1 MQEINGKTIVG
12 KAEFMLKVDNL
23 IDRYAPMSLDNL
35 IETLEVEFNQ
45 TSEDLLVFEKPL
57 EFKKLVENRSRK
69 LFTSAADTIYNS
81 TAEFELLYTFDEFL
95 EVCAVHFALDSYE
108 LTRFEDC
115 DASYRTNEDGN
126 ILIETQEDYG
136 TFCLD
141 YCNMGVDGSEDPDVD
156 MAYFQFEKETVKGYD
171 DLKGRWFNVVHG
183 MVVFI

>member
-1 MQEINGKTIVG
+1 MKEINGKTIVG

-45 TSEDLLVFEKPL
+45 ASEDLLVFEKPL

-95 EVCAVHFALDSYE
+95 EVCAMKGVKCLCVFL
-108 LTRFEDC
+108 RFNGVSFLVAC
-115 DASYRTNEDGN
+115 HKRTCSAVY
-126 ILIETQEDYG
+126 IQI
-136 TFCLD
+136 C
-141 YCNMGVDGSEDPDVD
+141 
-156 MAYFQFEKETVKGYD
+156 AYIV
-171 DLKGRWFNVVHG
+171 LVA
-183 MVVFI
+183 